1 MIGLSSA
8 LHLLERFPGAF
19 DMTVVSEKFS
29 PNTTSDKAGALIVQ
43 GCAPN
48 VGPNITIDAKTNP
61 EKIQTWTRATINR
74 FHSIY
79 SSEENARVQ
88 ACLQQG
94 YFMLT
99 KHLPDPWYKDDVF
112 GFRHVDI
119 NSVEAKVL
127 NVPPQFVDIW
137 AFMAYSVEPTP
148 YLGWL
153 LDKIRERGAT
163 IEQRKILSFD
173 ELSSYDIV
181 INCTGLGSSDLLDD
195 KMTFP
200 IRGQVV
206 KVEAPWIKHFM
217 SYSEFDFIG
226 YAIPRANG
234 IVFGGSAVP
243 YVRDETPDEETAE
256 KILNVAK
263 GYFPSL
269 HGAKT
274 DSWVGVRP
282 MRDPIVLKS
291 DEGPSGVLR
300 VDCYGHGGQG
310 VLQSWGCAV
319 DIGNIVEK
327 KLST

>member
-1 MIGLSSA
+1 MVRVVVVGAGVIGLSSA

-29 PNTTSDKAGALIVQ
+29 PNTTSDKVGALIVQ

-48 VGPNITIDAKTNP
+48 VGPNITIDAKTD
-61 EKIQTWTRATINR
+61 EKIETWTRATINR

-99 KHLPDPWYKDDVF
+99 KHLPDPWYKDV
-112 GFRHVDI
+112 VDI

-127 NVPPQFVDIW
+127 NVLPQFVDIW
-137 AFMAYSVEPTP
+137 AFMAYAVEPTP

-173 ELSSYDIV
+173 ELSSYDII
-181 INCTGLGSSDLLDD
+181 INCTGLGSLDLLDD
-195 KMTFP
+195 KVMFP
-200 IRGQVV
+200 LRGQVM
-206 KVEAPWIKHFM
+206 KVEAPWIRHFM
-217 SYSEFDFIG
+217 SYSEFDSIG
-226 YAIPRANG
+226 YTVPRANS
-234 IVFGGSAVP
+234 IVLGGSAVP
-243 YVRDETPDEETAE
+243 NVRDETPDEETAE

-263 GYFPSL
+263 GYFPRL
-269 HGAKT
+269 HGAKVT
-274 DSWVGVRP
+274 NSWVGLRP
-282 MRDPIVLKS
+282 FRDPVVLKS

-310 VLQSWGCAV
+310 VL
-319 DIGNIVEK
+319 
-327 KLST
+327 LS